1 MRGLK
6 KLVAGARI
14 EPSFVD
20 RPGQFGPP
28 KPPTIRSVV
37 FVESKDGKY
46 RTKPVGKRKAEGR

>member
-14 EPSFVD
+14 DPSFVD

-46 RTKPVGKRKAEGR
+46 RTKPVGKGRRE